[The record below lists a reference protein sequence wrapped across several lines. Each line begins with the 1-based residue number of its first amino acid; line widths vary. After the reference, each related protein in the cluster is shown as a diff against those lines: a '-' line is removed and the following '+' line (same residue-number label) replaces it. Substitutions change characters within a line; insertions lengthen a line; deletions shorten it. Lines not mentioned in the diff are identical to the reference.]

1 MNPGELTFVIKFE
14 QLFHTLIVFAS
25 IATIT
30 RNPSFPFS
38 IIIFVFPPFP
48 FNVVITKIMN
58 IVMTAIMDIGMTIDH
73 HENLVSPKTVCV
85 KLRVSIVGEWHLN
98 IFLSQKAKQEQK
110 KLVYIQN
117 KLPK

>member
-1 MNPGELTFVIKFE
+1 
-14 QLFHTLIVFAS
+14 
-25 IATIT
+25 
-30 RNPSFPFS
+30 
-38 IIIFVFPPFP
+38 
-48 FNVVITKIMN
+48 MN

-117 KLPK
+117 CIKHAR